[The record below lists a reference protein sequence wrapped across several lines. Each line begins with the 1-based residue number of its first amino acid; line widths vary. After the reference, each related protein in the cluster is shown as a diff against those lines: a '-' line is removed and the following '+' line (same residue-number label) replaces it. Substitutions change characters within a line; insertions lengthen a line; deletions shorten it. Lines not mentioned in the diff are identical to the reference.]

1 MEQKENDDEDESFFF
16 GINISI
22 KELKTVQKSQIK
34 KVDQKQIKQ
43 TNYGYDITQMN
54 KVSQNVG
61 LIITAGQLLMTGNI

>member
-16 GINISI
+16 RINISI